1 MAMSP
6 RPPAPTVPAIAEKP
20 KRVMNV
26 NAAPRISDGRL
37 SNSSTLNTIC
47 RLLAPKLCAASTRL
61 PSTSASD
68 CSTTRA
74 TNGAAVTTSGTIAPG
89 TPSEVPTMRR
99 VSGIRATSR
108 MMNGTERTMF
118 TIQPSTVL
126 SGAFGRMPFFA
137 EVMSSTPTGRPITY
151 ARKVAT
157 AVMMSVSRTP
167 STSSSP

>member
-1 MAMSP
+1 M
-6 RPPAPTVPAIAEKP
+6 AEKP
-20 KRVMNV
+20 NRVMNV
-26 NAAPRISDGRL
+26 SAAPRTSDGRL

-74 TNGAAVTTSGTIAPG
+74 TNGAAVTTSGTMAPG
-89 TPSEVPTMRR
+89 TPSEVPTISR
-99 VSGIRATSR
+99 VSGMMATRR

-137 EVMSSTPTGRPITY
+137 DVMSSTPTGRPITY
-151 ARKVAT
+151 ASSVAT
-157 AVMMSVSRTP
+157 AVMMIVSRTP